1 MDNKK
6 EMVELIDI
14 DGLSSEV
21 EVITY
26 LNSEDDKRKYI
37 VYTKGEVQ
45 EETGNQVIYI
55 AKIVKEGEIYKLEE
69 ITDDVEWVDIQ
80 HLLKKIANE
89 SQGVVASG

>member
-26 LNSEDDKRKYI
+26 LNSEDDKRQYI

-55 AKIVKEGEIYKLEE
+55 AKIIKEDNIFKLEE
-69 ITDDVEWVDIQ
+69 ITDDVEWVDVQ
-80 HLLKKIANE
+80 HLLKKIANVQ
-89 SQGVVASG
+89 SQAS